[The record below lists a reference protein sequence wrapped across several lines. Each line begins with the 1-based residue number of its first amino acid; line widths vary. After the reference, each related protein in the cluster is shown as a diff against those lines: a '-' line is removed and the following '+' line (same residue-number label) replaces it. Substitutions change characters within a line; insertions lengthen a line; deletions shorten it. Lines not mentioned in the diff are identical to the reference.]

1 MIVQQVV
8 QDLSHN
14 TQRAWEKLKLIH
26 PREKF
31 LQVYHLPQQES
42 TTVLAWALVKKI
54 TKERTFWKILNYLR
68 YLRI

>member
-14 TQRAWEKLKLIH
+14 AQRAWEKLKLIH

-31 LQVYHLPQQES
+31 LQVYHLPRHES

-54 TKERTFWKILNYLR
+54 IKERAFWKILNYLR